1 MKAKIKTTWHETTWV
16 LGVLVPHPSP
26 RQAATS
32 KVNYLKCLK
41 STGHRISTPTLA
53 VNILKGLLGPKDNK
67 RIWSNVKILSQF
79 WNLTVAQSC
88 LTLSNPMDYSPPG
101 SPVHGILQGT
111 ILEWVAIRFSRGIF
125 ATQGSNLSPPH
136 GRQILYQMTY
146 QGSPPEMFWNVL
158 KEKSWA
164 LSNQNHC
171 LLFKLRPPENP
182 TSQPT

>member
-1 MKAKIKTTWHETTWV
+1 MKAKIKTTWHETMWV

-53 VNILKGLLGPKDNK
+53 VNILKGLLGPKDSK

-79 WNLTVAQSC
+79 WNQSC

-164 LSNQNHC
+164 LSNQDHC